1 LSAHRELSS
10 ATGIKIRET
19 TFQRGGVPLEPLEA
33 VQTLIFMSVV
43 VEALTAVFR
52 QFVSKK
58 ATQLVS
64 MLVGVTLCFAYQVGI
79 FTSLGLRSNYPFVDY
94 LVSGIII
101 SQGSNALSEL
111 FKLRHK

>member
-1 LSAHRELSS
+1 M
-10 ATGIKIRET
+10 
-19 TFQRGGVPLEPLEA
+19 
-33 VQTLIFMSVV
+33 QTLIFMSVV

-52 QFVSKK
+52 RIAGNK

-64 MLVGVTLCFAYQVGI
+64 MLVGITLCFAYRVGI
-79 FTSLGLRSNYPFVDY
+79 FTSLGMRTDYPFVDY
-94 LVSGIII
+94 FISGVLI